1 LEQDEV
7 LCERFKVGVMVGQG
21 TFSRIFEAEDL
32 QEHRKVAVKIEKKG
46 VSKSMLKW
54 ENQVLRDLQGSPYVC
69 THLLFTSLGG
79 HRDCNILVMN
89 LFEQNVSSYRKQQPN
104 GNFQPGPAATLAL
117 HMLQAL
123 RYMHGKGFVHRD
135 IKPSNF
141 LVPPDYATRADPH
154 VVIVDFGL
162 AKAYVNANGVM
173 IPQRTSAEFRGSSLY
188 ASLNA
193 HYLRDLGRADD
204 LWSFF
209 FLLVDFVE
217 GNLPWRDIKHQRDNV
232 QSRKEGLLRDGRISE
247 DKHPSIRA
255 FAGHLFSLEFGD
267 EPDYEFLEG
276 ALRDLATSLAS
287 TVLNVPNPNPNPS
300 FQGEATISVKDD
312 TTAVNIEHHITT
324 VKHEGNGEYKPSPT
338 TSATT
343 TATTA
348 TSTSPTTTAN
358 TTTSEAFS
366 ISTTNGLSGEGSI
379 STSSIAMRAASSP
392 NPSYNGLSTSSYSHP
407 ASVQP
412 GSASAPTVLA
422 LAKGTS
428 TSPTIPPGPPFSE
441 QEREELHRNLLQQE
455 LEQYNKQQAD
465 EYQQQQ
471 QQQYEQQQQEQHQ
484 QQYYQ
489 QQQQQHQYE
498 QHQARLQQQHED
510 QRQQQQTQY
519 QPPPQYPPQ
528 SQYQQ
533 QHLPYNPLGAGAPA
547 LQPFSYLPMQR
558 LNQPAYSAPNLLPNL
573 IANFTPQAIGG
584 GSAVAFGGLTNF
596 APATT
601 PEVSVDSLTPTVAPY
616 SANVPSQYGF
626 K

>member
-7 LCERFKVGVMVGQG
+7 LCDRFKVGVMVGQG

-46 VSKSMLKW
+46 ISKSMLKW

-79 HRDCNILVMN
+79 HRDCNVLVMD

-162 AKAYVNANGVM
+162 AKAYINADGVM
-173 IPQRTSAEFRGSSLY
+173 IPQRASAEFRGSSLY

-193 HYLRDLGRADD
+193 HYLQDLGRADD

-209 FLLVDFVE
+209 FVLIDFVE
-217 GNLPWRDIKHQRDNV
+217 GNLPWRDIKHQRDKV
-232 QSRKEGLLRDGRISE
+232 QSRKEKLVGDGRIPE

-267 EPDYEFLEG
+267 EPDYERLED
-276 ALRDLATSLAS
+276 ALRDLASSLAS
-287 TVLNVPNPNPNPS
+287 TVLNVPNPS
-300 FQGEATISVKDD
+300 FQSEATISAKDE
-312 TTAVNIEHHITT
+312 TTAVNIENFITT

-338 TSATT
+338 SSPAT
-343 TATTA
+343 TATT
-348 TSTSPTTTAN
+348 TSPTTTTT
-358 TTTSEAFS
+358 TTTSDAFS
-366 ISTTNGLSGEGSI
+366 ISITNGLSGEGSI
-379 STSSIAMRAASSP
+379 STSSIAMRSLSSP

-412 GSASAPTVLA
+412 ASASAPTVLA
-422 LAKGTS
+422 LAMGTS
-428 TSPTIPPGPPFSE
+428 TLPNVTA
-441 QEREELHRNLLQQE
+441 EEYHQSLLAQE
-455 LEQYNKQQAD
+455 LQNYNKQQED

-471 QQQYEQQQQEQHQ
+471 HQQYNQQQQEQQQ

-519 QPPPQYPPQ
+519 QLPPQYPPQ
-528 SQYQQ
+528 PQYQQ
-533 QHLPYNPLGAGAPA
+533 QHLPYNPSMGAQ
-547 LQPFSYLPMQR
+547 LVFPMQR
-558 LNQPAYSAPNLLPNL
+558 IHQPTYSVPNLLPNL

-584 GSAVAFGGLTNF
+584 GSAVVFGGATNF
-596 APATT
+596 VPATT
-601 PEVSVDSLTPTVAPY
+601 PDVPVGTLTSTAAPY
-616 SANVPSQYGF
+616 AANVPSQHGF
-626 K
+626 N